1 MLDYINDE
9 SPEVRQASSYGIGVM
24 AVSAPQEFAQVIQGL
39 LSFFHRKYGT
49 ICFTIVTKFKNKYKF
64 SNMNFEII

>member
-24 AVSAPQEFAQVIQGL
+24 AVSAPLEFAQVIQGS
-39 LSFFHRKYGT
+39 LSFFMLFIT
-49 ICFTIVTKFKNKYKF
+49 IFTNFK
-64 SNMNFEII
+64 I